1 MARPR
6 GEEELVRTAITL
18 PKSMYLA
25 LEEEARKNKL
35 SGTDPK
41 SVSALIRE
49 AVALREGSKK

>member
-6 GEEELVRTAITL
+6 GDEELVRTAITL

-25 LEEEARKNKL
+25 LEEEARRNKL
-35 SGTDPK
+35 AGTDPK

-49 AVALREGSKK
+49 AVALREGSK